1 MIRSFFITFG
11 VVLISFCGKSN
22 IQAINI
28 DSLEAVIAELPP
40 SGEKVRS
47 MIQLS
52 GQLQNVDPAEALVV
66 ALEGLEIAKTLDS
79 ANIEGH
85 CYLTIGTAYF
95 YQADYP
101 NALDAYAKAFD
112 YLEEYGEPED
122 LARIFINQG
131 SVYLNMGN
139 LDLAEESFLK
149 GKEYI
154 GDNPK
159 FAQVLNA
166 NLALVMTQ
174 KGNYSEAL
182 ELHRENLSKFGE
194 YSPRLRSTTN
204 VNIGYLYEVQG
215 DFDLALQHY
224 RAAFEDGKIAKSNYE
239 KGYALVNMVGVMA
252 ELGLFNEAHLYLDT
266 LLPVART
273 LNSSRL
279 LTETYRIKATLA
291 EKEGDHEG
299 SLGLYKEYVELKDSI
314 SIAQLNEETAR
325 LQNSVEVAGHE
336 AEVRIMQKEH
346 EIELTRRG
354 KQNLIIWILCIGL
367 GLAAIAA
374 GILIWSV
381 YSRSKALKK
390 VQESARIIQSQYDQ
404 LKMQKERL
412 EDLNREKDG
421 LIGIVAHDLKSPL
434 SKTMALVELVMSQGG
449 INDQQKHALEMV
461 MRTNSGANDLIRD
474 LLDLNSMELGK
485 SAESKQSID
494 LGNFFNEFKGTFSG
508 EAKRKS
514 LNLFWPE
521 NGGSTFI
528 HTYPT
533 MLSRVLENLISNA
546 IKFTPIGK
554 QVHILLETS
563 GSGMIAIKVRDEG
576 PGITEEDRQKLFKRF
591 QRLSAQPTAGESSTG
606 LGLAIAKTLV
616 EKMGGNIELTSPPGM
631 GAEFTVHLPSEAK
644 SE

>member
-11 VVLISFCGKSN
+11 VILISFCGKSN
-22 IQAINI
+22 IQALNI
-28 DSLEAVIAELPP
+28 DSLEAVIAELPA

-52 GQLQNVDPAEALVV
+52 SQLQNVDPAEALVV
-66 ALEGLEIAKTLDS
+66 ALEALEIAKPLDS

-85 CYLTIGTAYF
+85 CHLTIGTAYF

-101 NALDAYAKAFD
+101 NALASYAKAFD
-112 YLEEYGEPED
+112 FLEEYGEVED

-149 GKEYI
+149 GKEYT

-174 KGNYSEAL
+174 KGKYSEAL
-182 ELHRENLSKFGE
+182 ELHSENLSKYGE

-204 VNIGYLYEVQG
+204 VNIGYLYEIQG

-224 RAAFEDGKIAKSNYE
+224 RTAFEDGKIAESNYE
-239 KGYALVNMVGVMA
+239 KGYALANMIGVMA
-252 ELGLFNEAHLYLDT
+252 ELGLFQEAHLYLDT
-266 LLPVART
+266 LLPIAHI

-291 EKEGDHEG
+291 EKEGDFKGALSH
-299 SLGLYKEYVELKDSI
+299 YKDYVELKDSI

-346 EIELTRRG
+346 EIELALRG

-367 GLAAIAA
+367 TLVAIVA

-381 YSRSKALKK
+381 FSRSKALKK
-390 VQESARIIQSQYDQ
+390 VQESSRIIQSQYDQ

-461 MRTNSGANDLIRD
+461 LKTNSGANDLIRD

-485 SAESKQSID
+485 SSESEQDID
-494 LGNFFNEFKGTFSG
+494 LGDFFEEFKGTFSG
-508 EAKRKS
+508 EAERKK
-514 LNLFWPE
+514 LNLFWPA
-521 NGGSTFI
+521 NAGGTFI
-528 HTYPT
+528 HTYPS

-554 QVHILLETS
+554 QVHVLLETS
-563 GSGMIAIKVRDEG
+563 NSGGIAIQIRDEG

-616 EKMGGNIELTSPPGM
+616 EKMGGNIKLTSPPGR
-631 GAEFTVHLPSEAK
+631 GAEFTVYLPPKLK